1 MISFQLDNKEIEKT
15 LYSQF
20 ESSDKIKDYLYEL
33 IIEDLEEKR
42 FGKLIQDE
50 HKKEYVDKSEIFKVL
65 NNIK

>member
-20 ESSDKIKDYLYEL
+20 ESSDKIKEYLYEL
-33 IIEDLEEKR
+33 IIEDLEDKR

-50 HKKEYVDKSEIFKVL
+50 HKKEFVKKTDVFKVL
-65 NNIK
+65 NNI